1 LVIKAVIYVVV
12 YPGIFVLRAGKT
24 LRFYARSLPANGKE
38 LKGFAHV
45 AAYFLSGGAFAFF
58 PGSWLICEAITFL
71 PPGGRFVAAFSPKS
85 VFMAAKIISIL
96 GSTGSIGCN
105 TLKVIEFLR
114 EPEFRVIA
122 LGAGENIGKL
132 AEQVARFQPELVSVK
147 NQDCAEKLLAAL
159 FELDAKPPRIELGE
173 AGLIAVATHERA
185 ETVVSATV
193 GAVGFVPTLRAIEA
207 GKRIALA
214 NKETLVMAGELMTAA
229 AARSGAEI
237 LPVDSEHNALHQCLR
252 GEKKAEVKRLILT
265 ASGGPF
271 RTKTKEEIA
280 AATVTQALNHPT
292 WNMGDKITIDS
303 ATLMNKGLE
312 VIEARWLFGFGAEQ
326 IDVVVHPQS
335 IMHSMVELTDG
346 SVIAQMGVTDMK
358 HAIQYA
364 LTYPERKPNCTPP
377 LDIARLSQ
385 LTFEEPDLAR
395 FPCLELAYR
404 ALKAGGTMPV
414 ALNAANEVAVEAF
427 LKGRIKLNQIA
438 QVIESVLNDHQP
450 VAAGDLEAI
459 LAADTGARAKA
470 NEFFAA
476 QSVPVGARTARP
488 QDRGA
493 V

>member
-1 LVIKAVIYVVV
+1 MA
-12 YPGIFVLRAGKT
+12 
-24 LRFYARSLPANGKE
+24 E
-38 LKGFAHV
+38 KG
-45 AAYFLSGGAFAFF
+45 
-58 PGSWLICEAITFL
+58 
-71 PPGGRFVAAFSPKS
+71 
-85 VFMAAKIISIL
+85 ISIL

-105 TLKVIEFLR
+105 TLKVVEFLR
-114 EPEFRVIA
+114 EPGSRPEFNVVA

-132 AEQVARFQPELVSVK
+132 AEQIARFGPELVSVK
-147 NQDCAEKLLAAL
+147 NEDCAEKLLAAL

-173 AGLIAVATHERA
+173 AGLIAVATHEQA

-229 AARSGAEI
+229 AVKSGAEI

-271 RTKTKEEIA
+271 RTKTREEIA
-280 AATVTQALNHPT
+280 AATVSQALDHPT

-312 VIEARWLFGFGAEQ
+312 VIEAYWLFGFGAEQ

-335 IMHSMVELTDG
+335 VIHSMVELMDG

-364 LTYPERKPNCTPP
+364 LTYPDRKPNCTPQ
-377 LDIARLSQ
+377 LDIAKLSQ
-385 LTFEEPDLAR
+385 LTFEEPDLER
-395 FPCLELAYR
+395 FPCLGLAY
-404 ALKAGGTMPV
+404 GP
-414 ALNAANEVAVEAF
+414 
-427 LKGRIKLNQIA
+427 
-438 QVIESVLNDHQP
+438 
-450 VAAGDLEAI
+450 
-459 LAADTGARAKA
+459 
-470 NEFFAA
+470 
-476 QSVPVGARTARP
+476 
-488 QDRGA
+488 
-493 V
+493 